1 MSDAFAAL
9 ETTWAE
15 ALRVF
20 GDLVVARTRGAP
32 VEPERGSTPT
42 LARRFHALRRAL
54 EPLIAG
60 ALAST
65 TDPLERRAV
74 VTIRD
79 GLEWF
84 DEWEPVP
91 GRVGSTNLPG
101 GIDDDPAVGRLRR
114 TVLRRYGRTASA
126 VRVGAESLDRLTV
139 LDRLTQLDDPAE
151 RRRHFEALEPVWR
164 SIDGDG
170 GLRSP
175 YRELTRATARRW
187 ERLGSP
193 IDASA
198 VATGLPDG
206 ALEPMLWSIL
216 EAWREVAG
224 PTPVEPWDH
233 WHANGAAARR
243 LDERIPVERLRPI
256 NDAFLGSL
264 GADPGRLG
272 IEYDI
277 FPRPDRPPVPVAFT
291 MDRGVDR
298 DVVGGGWRPRPAWV
312 FATYETGGLG
322 NLLELLHESGHA
334 IHAAAVR
341 ARPAFAGFPMAS
353 SGFIEAIADVVGW
366 DVDEPAWQ
374 ERWLGVAATPR
385 EAARHR
391 YGAVVLDMCWA
402 LFEIAVHRD
411 PDRRPNDIWADI
423 TSRGLGLIPHPE
435 WSWWAMR
442 GQLIDGPGYL
452 ANYALSAIVAA
463 AVRERLRDLRGDWSA
478 GDPGWYAAVSSA
490 LFEMGSAARS
500 GGPAARL
507 PRRPG
512 HGRAAPRR
520 PAPRRRER
528 PASRRGSPPARRP
541 RRPGTAG
548 SGT

>member
-1 MSDAFAAL
+1 M
-9 ETTWAE
+9 
-15 ALRVF
+15 F

-60 ALAST
+60 ALASA

-114 TVLRRYGRTASA
+114 TVLRRYGRAASA

-139 LDRLTQLDDPAE
+139 LDRLTQLEDPAE

-193 IDASA
+193 IEASA

-224 PTPVEPWDH
+224 PTPMEPWDH

-243 LDERIPVERLRPI
+243 LDGRIPVERLRPI
-256 NDAFLGSL
+256 NDAFLGVARGGPRPPGDRVRHL
-264 GADPGRLG
+264 PPTGPATRPRGVHDGPGRG
-272 IEYDI
+272 S
-277 FPRPDRPPVPVAFT
+277 R
-291 MDRGVDR
+291 RGR
-298 DVVGGGWRPRPAWV
+298 
-312 FATYETGGLG
+312 
-322 NLLELLHESGHA
+322 
-334 IHAAAVR
+334 
-341 ARPAFAGFPMAS
+341 
-353 SGFIEAIADVVGW
+353 
-366 DVDEPAWQ
+366 
-374 ERWLGVAATPR
+374 RWVAAS
-385 EAARHR
+385 A
-391 YGAVVLDMCWA
+391 
-402 LFEIAVHRD
+402 
-411 PDRRPNDIWADI
+411 
-423 TSRGLGLIPHPE
+423 GLGL
-435 WSWWAMR
+435 R
-442 GQLIDGPGYL
+442 DVRDGRARQP
-452 ANYALSAIVAA
+452 ARAA
-463 AVRERLRDLRGDWSA
+463 PRERARDPRGSGPDAAGVRRLPDGVVRVHRGDRRCRRLGRGRAGLAGTLAGSGRRLPGRRHATATARSSSTCAGRCSRSPSTATRTADRTTYGPTSRPAAWASSPIPSGRGGRCAASSSTGRATSPTTRSRRSSPPPSGAASA
-478 GDPGWYAAVSSA
+478 SFAATGPRVTRAGTRRSHAA
-490 LFEMGSAARS
+490 LFEMGSERDPADLLRDFL
-500 GGPAARL
+500 GGPVTAEPLLADLR
-507 PRRPG
+507 
-512 HGRAAPRR
+512 RAA
-520 PAPRRRER
+520 E
-528 PASRRGSPPARRP
+528 
-541 RRPGTAG
+541 
-548 SGT
+548 

>member
-1 MSDAFAAL
+1 VNEAGADSAFDAL
-9 ETTWAE
+9 EGTWAD

-32 VEPERGSTPT
+32 IEPERGSTRA
-42 LARRFHALRRAL
+42 LARRFHRLRRDL
-54 EPLIAG
+54 DGLIPG
-60 ALAST
+60 AVAT
-65 TDPLERRAV
+65 ETGALERRATE
-74 VTIRD
+74 TIRD

-91 GRVGSTNLPG
+91 GRGGGEAPG

-114 TVLRRYGRTASA
+114 TVLRRYGRATSA
-126 VRVGAESLDRLTV
+126 VRVGSETMDRLTV
-139 LDRLTQLDDPAE
+139 LERLTRLDDPAG
-151 RRRHFEALEPVWR
+151 RKFHLEALAPVWR

-170 GLRSP
+170 GLGSP
-175 YRELTRATARRW
+175 YRELLRATARRW
-187 ERLGSP
+187 DRLGSP
-193 IDASA
+193 IEASA
-198 VATGLPDG
+198 MALGLREG

-233 WHANGAAARR
+233 WYESGAAARR
-243 LDERIPVERLRPI
+243 LDALVPVERLRPI
-256 NDAFLGSL
+256 NDAALASL
-264 GADPGRLG
+264 GADPARLA

-291 MDRGVDR
+291 MDRGVDPDGR
-298 DVVGGGWRPRPAWV
+298 GGWRPRPAWV

-334 IHAAAVR
+334 IHAAAIR

-374 ERWLGVAATPR
+374 GHWLGDAATPR

-402 LFEIAVHRD
+402 LFEIAVHRA
-411 PDRRPNDIWADI
+411 PDRRPNDVWADI
-423 TSRGLGLIPHPE
+423 TSRGLGLVPHPE

-463 AVRERLRDLRGDWSA
+463 AVRGRLRDLRGDWSA
-478 GDPGWYAAVSSA
+478 GDPGWYAAVSGA
-490 LFEMGSAARS
+490 LLAMGSERAPADLLRDYL
-500 GGPAARL
+500 GGPVTAEPLLADLR
-507 PRRPG
+507 
-512 HGRAAPRR
+512 RAA
-520 PAPRRRER
+520 E
-528 PASRRGSPPARRP
+528 
-541 RRPGTAG
+541 
-548 SGT
+548 